1 MLGEV
6 EMRLVIRLILRLV
19 GVALAC
25 LAVAVVWSMVDA
37 HRSIETETS
46 ATADRVGKQLQV
58 IYWQELLWRGG
69 TARDSLLPTPEW
81 RTLSTLALISP
92 GVCVDFNLANDVP
105 RRLCGQVVGVGV
117 DAPSWFVSIYDKALG
132 PHRIVD
138 RTLSEHQRDAGTIQV
153 SAAPEAAV
161 RIAWGR
167 VSILVGLAAALAA
180 AISLFSAL
188 AVAQALAPAQKIIAG
203 LRRLSVGDYQVRVVS
218 SIRGREF
225 APIAAAVNDLAHR
238 LMQAA
243 NERLALT
250 RKLIQTREDERR
262 DLARE
267 LHDEFGQCLTA
278 MASLAGA
285 IQIGAEVERPELVED
300 AREIE
305 RLAGRLSGTLRGTLE
320 RLHNPVAQEIGL
332 EASLIELVAGYNTR
346 ATNSVAIHLDVEG
359 DLASVP
365 ASVASGVYRVAQESL
380 TNAMRHGDPNEVRLR
395 VTRISDQNESIVLM
409 VEDDGGGD
417 ATRIAAAPGRG
428 ISGMQER
435 IRALGGQL
443 SILGG
448 ARGICI
454 AAVIPTMLPA

>member
-1 MLGEV
+1 MQLV
-6 EMRLVIRLILRLV
+6 MRLVLRLV

-37 HRSIETETS
+37 HRVIETETS
-46 ATADRVGKQLQV
+46 ATADRVGKQLQGL
-58 IYWQELLWRGG
+58 YWQELLWRG
-69 TARDSLLPTPEW
+69 APRDSFLPTPEW
-81 RTLSTLALISP
+81 RSLTTLALISP
-92 GVCVDFNLANDVP
+92 GVCVDFHLANDAP
-105 RRLCGQVVGVGV
+105 RRLCGQQAGVGAN
-117 DAPSWFVSIYDKALG
+117 APAWFVAVYDAALG
-132 PHRIVD
+132 PHRVID
-138 RTLSEHQRDAGTIQV
+138 RALSEHQRGAGAFQV

-161 RIAWGR
+161 RIAWER
-167 VSILVGLAAALAA
+167 VSLLVGLAAALAA

-188 AVAQALAPAQKIIAG
+188 AIAQALAPAQKIIAG
-203 LRRLSVGDYQVRVVS
+203 LRRLSVGDYQSDVAT

-225 APIAAAVNDLAHR
+225 VPIAAAVNDLARR

-250 RKLIQTREDERR
+250 RKLIQAREDERR

-285 IQIGAEVERPELVED
+285 IQIGAEDERPELADD

-346 ATNSVAIHLDVEG
+346 AANSVAIHLDVEG

-365 ASVASGVYRVAQESL
+365 AGVASGVYRVAQESL

-395 VTRISDQNESIVLM
+395 VARISDQNESIVLM

-417 ATRIAAAPGRG
+417 AARIAATPGRG
-428 ISGMQER
+428 ISGMHER

-443 SILGG
+443 SILGNT
-448 ARGICI
+448 RGICV
-454 AAVIPTMLPA
+454 AAVIPTMMAA

>member
-1 MLGEV
+1 MQLV
-6 EMRLVIRLILRLV
+6 VRLVLRLV

-25 LAVAVVWSMVDA
+25 LAVAVVWSMIDA
-37 HRSIETETS
+37 HRVIETETS
-46 ATADRVGKQLQV
+46 ATADRVGKQLQAL
-58 IYWQELLWRGG
+58 YWQELLWRG
-69 TARDSLLPTPEW
+69 APRDSLLPTPEW
-81 RTLSTLALISP
+81 RSLSTLALISP
-92 GVCVDFNLANDVP
+92 GTCVDFHLANEAP
-105 RRLCGQVVGVGV
+105 RRLCGQVAGVGAE
-117 DAPSWFVSIYDKALG
+117 APSWFVAIYDATLG
-132 PHRIVD
+132 PHRIVA
-138 RTLSEHQRDAGTIQV
+138 RALSEHERDAGAFRV

-161 RIAWGR
+161 RIAWDR
-167 VSILVGLAAALAA
+167 VSVLVSLAAVLAA

-188 AVAQALAPAQKIIAG
+188 AIAQALAPAQKIIAG
-203 LRRLSVGDYQVRVVS
+203 LRRLSVGDYQARVVS
-218 SIRGREF
+218 SVRGREF
-225 APIAAAVNDLAHR
+225 VPIAAAVNDLAHR

-243 NERLALT
+243 TERLALT
-250 RKLIQTREDERR
+250 RKLIQAREDERR

-285 IQIGAEVERPELVED
+285 IQIGAEEERPELADD

-346 ATNSVAIHLDVEG
+346 AANSVAIHLDVEG
-359 DLASVP
+359 DLANVP
-365 ASVASGVYRVAQESL
+365 AGVASGVYRVAQESL

-395 VTRISDQNESIVLM
+395 VARISDQNESIVLI

-417 ATRIAAAPGRG
+417 AARIAAAPGRG
-428 ISGMQER
+428 ISGMHER

-443 SILGG
+443 SILGN
-448 ARGICI
+448 AHGICV
-454 AAVIPTMLPA
+454 AAVIPTMMAA